1 MMQQKPENSLLGENS
16 IIIVDFFGVRH
27 MQFFV
32 RPIQ

>member
-1 MMQQKPENSLLGENS
+1 LGENS